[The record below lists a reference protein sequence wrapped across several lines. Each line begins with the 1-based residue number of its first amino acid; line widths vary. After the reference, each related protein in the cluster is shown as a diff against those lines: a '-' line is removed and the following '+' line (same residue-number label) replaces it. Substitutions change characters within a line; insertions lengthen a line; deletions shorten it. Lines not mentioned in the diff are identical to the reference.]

1 MSKLAPKIIN
11 DPVHGFIEIPGFI
24 RPIFEHPAFQRLRRI
39 KQLGL
44 SCLVYPGAVHSRFH
58 HALGAMHLMRMALD
72 VLRRKGIEISDLE
85 YRAALT
91 AILLHDL
98 GHGPFSHTLEFHI
111 VRGMH
116 HEDMSLALMKMLRD
130 EIESQ
135 ACKEQIDLAI
145 RIFTSEYDKRF
156 LQQLISSQLDMDRMD
171 YLIRDSFFTGVAEGV
186 VGLDR
191 IIKTLTV
198 RDNQLL
204 VESKGIYSVEKFVV
218 ARRLMYWQVYLHHA
232 ALVSD
237 FMLGKILER
246 ARLLFERGERLWLDD
261 KLAYFFKKDIDPQNL
276 ETAIL
281 KRFAQLDDVDIEFH
295 IKRWQ
300 ENPDRV
306 ISLLCQRLLNRQ
318 LLKIKLKNK
327 TTSLEKINALKS
339 KTMEQLG
346 IDEEGVDF
354 FVFSGKVSNQAYL
367 RESKE
372 PILIRYKNGKVKDL
386 AKASDMGNIQAL
398 SRPVVKHYVCWP
410 ELRT

>member
-1 MSKLAPKIIN
+1 MSKLSPKIIN

-24 RPIFEHPAFQRLRRI
+24 RPILEHPAFQRLRRI

-44 SCLVYPGAVHSRFH
+44 SCLVYPGAIHSRFH
-58 HALGAMHLMRMALD
+58 HGIGAMHLMRMALD
-72 VLRRKGIEISDLE
+72 VLRRKGVEISDLE

-98 GHGPFSHTLEFHI
+98 GHGPFSHTLEYHI

-116 HEDMSLALMKMLRD
+116 HEDMSLALMQMLHD
-130 EIESQ
+130 EIESES
-135 ACKEQIDLAI
+135 CKEQIDLAI
-145 RIFTSEYDKRF
+145 RIFTNQYDRRF

-191 IIKTLTV
+191 IIKTLAV

-246 ARLLFERGERLWLDD
+246 ARTLFEHEQPLWLDE
-261 KLAYFFKKDIDPQNL
+261 KLGYFFENDIDPDNL
-276 ETAIL
+276 QPEIL
-281 KRFAQLDDVDIEFH
+281 KRFIQLDDVDIEFH

-300 ENPDRV
+300 GNPDKV
-306 ISLLCQRLLNRQ
+306 LSMLCKRILNRQ

-327 TTSLEKINALKS
+327 ATSEKKMDKLREDTMKAMGISAEAVKS
-339 KTMEQLG
+339 
-346 IDEEGVDF
+346 

-372 PILIRYKNGKVKDL
+372 PILIKFKNGKVKDL
-386 AKASDMGNIQAL
+386 ASASDMANIEAL

-410 ELRT
+410 EL

>member
-1 MSKLAPKIIN
+1 MSKLSPKIIN

-58 HALGAMHLMRMALD
+58 HAIGAMHLMRMALD
-72 VLRRKGIEISDLE
+72 VLRRKGVDISDLE
-85 YRAALT
+85 YRASLT

-116 HEDMSLALMKMLRD
+116 HEQMSLALMHMLHD
-130 EIESQ
+130 EIEDE
-135 ACKEQIDLAI
+135 ACKEQIGLAI
-145 RIFTSEYDKRF
+145 RIFTNQYDRRF

-191 IIKTLTV
+191 IIKTLSV

-246 ARLLFERGERLWLDD
+246 ARTLFENDQPLWLDE
-261 KLAYFFKKDIDPQNL
+261 KLGFFFKNDIDPDNL
-276 ETAIL
+276 KPGIL
-281 KRFAQLDDVDIEFH
+281 HRFIQLDDVDIEFH
-295 IKRWQ
+295 LKRWQ
-300 ENPDRV
+300 QNPDKV
-306 ISLLCQRLLNRQ
+306 LSVLCQRLLNRQ

-327 TTSLEKINALKS
+327 TTGEKKLARLREE
-339 KTMEQLG
+339 TMEKMG
-346 IDEEGVDF
+346 IDEEAVRF

-386 AKASDMGNIQAL
+386 ARASDMGNIQAL
-398 SRPVVKHYVCWP
+398 SKPVVKHYVCWP
-410 ELRT
+410 EL